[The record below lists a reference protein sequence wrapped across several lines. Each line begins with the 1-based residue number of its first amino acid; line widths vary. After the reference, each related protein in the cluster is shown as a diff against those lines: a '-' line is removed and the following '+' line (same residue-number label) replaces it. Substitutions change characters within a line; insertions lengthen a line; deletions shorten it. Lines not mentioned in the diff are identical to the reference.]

1 MAAKLCDCTLNLAAL
16 FSGGKDST
24 FAIYKEKQKGNNTIC
39 AVSVFP
45 KSDESTFLH
54 YPNIEITKLQA
65 RSMNLPH
72 LFGKTDSNN
81 VETEMQEIEK
91 LLGQA
96 KKEHSIDGL
105 VHGGIL
111 SKFQKERFEKIGSK
125 LNLKI
130 SSPLWEINQK
140 EYLKDLIASR
150 FRFIITS
157 VSSAGLDESWLGKE
171 ITMEEIEKL
180 ENLSTQHGFNLSF
193 EGGEAE
199 TLVLDCPLFS
209 WPIKI
214 IDSKKS
220 WDGYRGRFEITQAI
234 LENNA

>member
-1 MAAKLCDCTLNLAAL
+1 MNLAAL

-24 FAIYKEKQKGNNTIC
+24 FAIYKEKQRGNQITC

-54 YPNIEITKLQA
+54 YPNIEITILQA
-65 RSMNLPH
+65 SSMKIPH
-72 LFGKTDSNN
+72 LFGKTNSDN

-91 LLGQA
+91 LLEQA
-96 KKEHSIDGL
+96 KKDYSIEGL

-111 SKFQKERFEKIGSK
+111 SKFQKERFEKIGTK

-130 SSPLWEINQK
+130 FSPLWQINQK
-140 EYLKDLIASR
+140 EYLKELIASK

-171 ITMEEIEKL
+171 ITLEDVEKL
-180 ENLSTQHGFNLSF
+180 DNLATKHGFNLSF

-209 WPIKI
+209 SPIKI

-234 LENNA
+234 LEQ

>member
-1 MAAKLCDCTLNLAAL
+1 LNLVAL

-24 FAIYKEKQKGNNTIC
+24 FAIYKEKQNGNNIIC
-39 AVSVFP
+39 AVTVFP

-54 YPNIEITKLQA
+54 YPNIDITKLQTK
-65 RSMNLPH
+65 SMKMPH
-72 LFGKTDSNN
+72 FFSQTNSND
-81 VETEMQEIEK
+81 VETETQEIQK
-91 LLGQA
+91 LLAQA
-96 KKEHSIDGL
+96 KKDYTIEGL

-130 SSPLWEINQK
+130 FSPLWQINQK
-140 EYLKDLIASR
+140 EYLKVLIKAK

-171 ITMEEIEKL
+171 ITIQDVEKL
-180 ENLSTQHGFNLSF
+180 DKLATKHGFNLSF

-209 WPIKI
+209 SPIKI
-214 IDSKKS
+214 INSKKS
-220 WDGYRGRFEITQAI
+220 WDGYRGRFEITEAI
-234 LENNA
+234 LEQ